1 MTKVLDREAL
11 SEKLIELLRANE
23 IVAEL
28 SDEEILQLASRAHFD
43 VKKVGDVLVT
53 KGEPG
58 RNFYFILEGQ
68 VRIVFDDNGQERVA
82 GYLVDGD
89 WGGEYAL
96 IRGGLQPATDE
107 VAVDTTL
114 AIFDQEALNWLREA
128 APAGFRKLQEQGHH
142 FETLNQAS
150 FEGQR
155 YNEIVAQNVKRH
167 FMAFLAN
174 LPGSLLLF
182 ILGTVVSLFLFNL
195 LGTGAYIFS
204 ACLVSLGFLSALYVY
219 FDWRNDDFIITSE
232 RVIHIER
239 ILFHGETR
247 HEAPLTSIQDVSVV
261 VPGVLAQIFDYSNI
275 SIRTAGAGTILFD
288 GLKSGSQLKDEI
300 FRQREKALERVEAL
314 NITNVRHRLKEIT
327 GRETEAGKGTRAA
340 SAQEF
345 IPPEPKY
352 KWPRV
357 IDFFIPRVREV
368 NGDEIIWRKNIFVF
382 FWLVTLPVLVGLV
395 LFYLML
401 AAFFGFFPFGQ
412 PDPTW
417 GWILLIGWLIDL
429 VWYAYQYD
437 TWRKDEYL
445 VNLTSIVDYKGS
457 PFNLGGEQ
465 RRSGTFDVIQNIAY
479 VTPNLLAK
487 ILNIGHVVIETAGT
501 EMTFTFLWVYNPVEV
516 QQEIFKRWLAHK
528 ESKVQQD
535 RAYEE
540 QRLVRWIEE
549 FYDLLT
555 PHETNGQR

>member
-43 VKKVGDVLVT
+43 VKKVGDILVT

-114 AIFDQEALNWLREA
+114 AVFDQEALNWLREA
-128 APAGFRKLQEQGHH
+128 APTGFRKLEEQGHH
-142 FETLNQAS
+142 YETLNRTT
-150 FEGQR
+150 FDGQR
-155 YNEIVAQNVKRH
+155 SNEIVAQNVKRH

-182 ILGTVVSLFLFNL
+182 ILGTVVALFLFNL

-204 ACLVSLGFLSALYVY
+204 ACLVGLGFLSVLYVY

-247 HEAPLTSIQDVSVV
+247 HEAPLTSIQDVSVI

-288 GLKSGSQLKDEI
+288 GLKNGRLLKDEI
-300 FRQREKALERVEAL
+300 FRQREKAVERVEAL
-314 NITNVRHRLKEIT
+314 N
-327 GRETEAGKGTRAA
+327 
-340 SAQEF
+340 
-345 IPPEPKY
+345 
-352 KWPRV
+352 
-357 IDFFIPRVREV
+357 
-368 NGDEIIWRKNIFVF
+368 
-382 FWLVTLPVLVGLV
+382 
-395 LFYLML
+395 
-401 AAFFGFFPFGQ
+401 
-412 PDPTW
+412 
-417 GWILLIGWLIDL
+417 
-429 VWYAYQYD
+429 
-437 TWRKDEYL
+437 
-445 VNLTSIVDYKGS
+445 
-457 PFNLGGEQ
+457 
-465 RRSGTFDVIQNIAY
+465 
-479 VTPNLLAK
+479 
-487 ILNIGHVVIETAGT
+487 
-501 EMTFTFLWVYNPVEV
+501 
-516 QQEIFKRWLAHK
+516 
-528 ESKVQQD
+528 
-535 RAYEE
+535 
-540 QRLVRWIEE
+540 
-549 FYDLLT
+549 
-555 PHETNGQR
+555 